1 MKTKIKIDLQGKSK
15 TLQKL
20 AEKNA
25 DKIDEVF
32 WDGTQGCYWF
42 YLKGYHKENQPHGC
56 DEETC
61 SHIIRY
67 DTVKEILEAFK
78 EIKPCFCQLCKTNK
92 KETQ

>member
-20 AEKNA
+20 AEKHSN
-25 DKIDEVF
+25 KFDEVYWEEDHGF
-32 WDGTQGCYWF
+32 WF
-42 YLKGYHKENQPHGC
+42 HLKGYHKEDQPHGC
-56 DEETC
+56 DDDTC

-78 EIKPCFCQLCKTNK
+78 EIKPCFCQLCKT
-92 KETQ
+92 T